1 MIQFRLFQTT
11 AFRFALL
18 VSALFTLL
26 TAVLFAFVF
35 FLLADY
41 ANSQIRSVID
51 GESARL
57 IQIVQS
63 AGLPAAV
70 AFVRS
75 RPLPGDRDP
84 VYVILD
90 ESGRSLAGGLAFIAD
105 GPDWQ
110 SIQQPLEDGEA
121 LLAKRTAIPGKGA
134 ILVAFPSGEED
145 ELKAAILAAFAWAAA
160 ITVVLSLLGGLI
172 VSRSFLRRV
181 ETFATATSRFAQGH
195 LNERVPLR
203 GSNDEF
209 DRLATNINEMLA
221 QIEALMESMRQV
233 SNDVAHDLR
242 TPLSRLRHGLDL
254 ARRKPANA
262 PALQA
267 AVDRAISET
276 DDILATFAALLRIAQ
291 IEAGT
296 RRAAFARVDLSSL
309 CENIS
314 DIYSAVAED
323 GGRRIV
329 ATITP
334 EIWIDGDSELLT
346 QMLANVVE
354 NALRHTPVQTVIT
367 IDLKSNQGEY
377 PSIRV
382 SDNGMGIPPEARD
395 AVFRRF
401 YRMDN
406 SRSTSGHGLG
416 LALVA
421 AIAQLHDIDIH
432 LSDNQ
437 PGLTIEMTFQGK
449 QE

>member
-11 AFRFALL
+11 AFRLALL
-18 VSALFTLL
+18 VSAFFTLL
-26 TAVLFAFVF
+26 TAVLFAIVF
-35 FLLADY
+35 ILLADY
-41 ANSQIRSVID
+41 ANGQIRSVID
-51 GESARL
+51 VESARL
-57 IQIVQS
+57 VQIVQS

-75 RPLPGDRDP
+75 RPLPEERDP
-84 VYVILD
+84 VYAILD
-90 ESGRSLAGGLAFIAD
+90 ESGRLLAGGLTFDAD

-110 SIQQPLEDGEA
+110 SIQQPADDGEV

-145 ELKAAILAAFAWAAA
+145 ELKAAILASFAWAAA
-160 ITVVLSLLGGLI
+160 ITVALSLLGGLI

-242 TPLSRLRHGLDL
+242 TPLSRLRQGLDL
-254 ARRKPANA
+254 ARRKPGNV
-262 PALQA
+262 PALEG
-267 AVDRAISET
+267 AVDRAIAET

-296 RRAAFARVDLSSL
+296 RRAAFAKVDLSSL

-334 EIWIDGDSELLT
+334 EVWIDGDSELLT
-346 QMLANVVE
+346 QMVANVVE
-354 NALRHTPVQTVIT
+354 NALRHTPLQTIVRM
-367 IDLKSNQGEY
+367 DLKCIEGEY

-382 SDNGMGIPPEARD
+382 SDNGMGIPPEDRE